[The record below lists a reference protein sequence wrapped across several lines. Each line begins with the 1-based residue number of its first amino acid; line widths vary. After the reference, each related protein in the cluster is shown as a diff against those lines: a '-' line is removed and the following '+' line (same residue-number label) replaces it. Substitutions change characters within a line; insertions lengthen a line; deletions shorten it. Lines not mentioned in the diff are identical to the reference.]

1 MEVWRV
7 GGGYQCSVSSV
18 IYVLTYPLR
27 ELCIGDELFPWCL
40 IQTLVQ
46 EFWSLRRM
54 DISQK
59 HALHFTMVPGVVML
73 WAPVSLVSSPYTTTI
88 SFLLD
93 DSILNHIR
101 QWVENHS
108 FFRLPFVLLA
118 TLLFFL
124 QEKTRNSRCILKR
137 RTEAQKNDNSPGVQ
151 WKTGVP
157 TACFFFFKIYFI
169 EVQLIF
175 NVVLISAVQQSDSVL
190 HIYILFHILS
200 HYGLS
205 QDTEY
210 SSLCYTVGPCCL
222 SILYIIVCI
231 CQSQTPTPS
240 LPTFLPLGN
249 YSLFSMSVSLF
260 LFCRSSFVSYFRFHI

>member
-175 NVVLISAVQQSDSVL
+175 NVVLISAVQQS
-190 HIYILFHILS
+190 
-200 HYGLS
+200 
-205 QDTEY
+205 
-210 SSLCYTVGPCCL
+210 
-222 SILYIIVCI
+222 LYVYL
-231 CQSQTPTPS
+231 QTS
-240 LPTFLPLGN
+240 
-249 YSLFSMSVSLF
+249 
-260 LFCRSSFVSYFRFHI
+260 